1 MKNKTEFLKKG
12 WVVALFAMICC
23 ALWGSAFPCIKIG
36 YELFHIAAD
45 DTGSQVL
52 FAGYRFF
59 LAGVLT
65 IIIGSLMEKRP
76 LLPKRKAAGK
86 IFKLSML
93 QTVIQYLFF
102 YIGLAHTSGVKGAII
117 VGTNSLIAI
126 LVASLIFRQE
136 RLTAPKLLGCLTG
149 LCGVVIAN
157 LSGSGIDFDMSFLG
171 EGFVLISVVSYAFSS
186 VCLKIY
192 SQDENPVMLS
202 GWQFALGGLILS
214 VCGVSMGGHI
224 DGTGFSAF
232 AMLFY
237 LGFLSAVAYS
247 LWGILL
253 KVNPV
258 SKVTIYG
265 FMNPVIGVLLSA
277 LLLGEGEQAFSFKN
291 VAALILVSAG
301 IYIVNRKQ
309 SAQAESK
316 R

>member
-1 MKNKTEFLKKG
+1 MKDKTDILKKG
-12 WVVALFAMICC
+12 WVVAILAMVCC

-36 YELFHIAAD
+36 YRLFHIAAD

-52 FAGYRFF
+52 FAGCRFF

-65 IIIGSLMEKRP
+65 VIIGSLIEKRP
-76 LLPKRKAAGK
+76 LFPKRKAAGK

-126 LVASLIFRQE
+126 LIASLIFRQE
-136 RLTAPKLLGCLTG
+136 KLTAPKLLGCLTG

-202 GWQFALGGLILS
+202 GWQFALGGVILS
-214 VCGVSMGGHI
+214 ICGVLMGGHI
-224 DGTGFSAF
+224 SCIDVSAF

-277 LLLGEGEQAFSFKN
+277 LFLNEGAQAFSLKN
-291 VAALILVSAG
+291 MAALILVSAG
-301 IYIVNRKQ
+301 IYAVNRKKP
-309 SAQAESK
+309 AQPE
-316 R
+316 RER

>member
-1 MKNKTEFLKKG
+1 MKDKTDILKKG
-12 WVVALFAMICC
+12 WVVAILAMVCC

-36 YELFHIAAD
+36 YRLFHIAAD

-52 FAGYRFF
+52 FAGCRFF

-65 IIIGSLMEKRP
+65 VIIGSLIEKRP
-76 LLPKRKAAGK
+76 LFPKRKAAGK

-126 LVASLIFRQE
+126 LIASLIFRQE
-136 RLTAPKLLGCLTG
+136 KLTAPKLLGCLTG

-202 GWQFALGGLILS
+202 GWQFALGGVILS
-214 VCGVSMGGHI
+214 MCGVLMGGHI
-224 DGTGFSAF
+224 SCIDVSAI

-277 LLLGEGEQAFSFKN
+277 LFLNEGAQAFSLKN
-291 VAALILVSAG
+291 MAALILVSAG
-301 IYIVNRKQ
+301 IYAVNRKKP
-309 SAQAESK
+309 AQPE
-316 R
+316 RER